1 MLARDAQ
8 DVMRRLAR
16 RETVFCSAA
25 GKKDDGRRFTRTLNA
40 IRVIASSGRF
50 SPLVEND
57 FKKALIAYLEDSHQS
72 HAVGDFTNTLTVLMR
87 DEQEAATRAIEAA
100 RWARPIAPA

>member
-1 MLARDAQ
+1 
-8 DVMRRLAR
+8 MRRLAR

-25 GKKDDGRRFTRTLNA
+25 GKKKDDGRRFTRTLNA

-100 RWARPIAPA
+100 DPARPIAPA